1 MTSNAENKR
10 DSEKI
15 QESHWVYKG
24 KIIKLRLD
32 TYQME
37 EKTKVFELVDHPGA
51 VVIVPI
57 DPKGRLL
64 LIRQWRRAVEEI
76 ILELPAGKLE
86 PEEDPLFCAQR
97 ELQEEVGYKAGRLTK
112 LSSFYSA
119 PGFCNERLH
128 LFVAQ
133 DLLPSTLAAD
143 DDEGID
149 VVPTYLPEAIQMIED
164 GTLAD
169 AKSIAGILHYQ
180 LWSKKHR
187 E

>member
-1 MTSNAENKR
+1 MTSNAEEKKN
-10 DSEKI
+10 SEKI
-15 QESHWVYKG
+15 LESHLAYQG

-32 TYQME
+32 TYQMKE
-37 EKTKVFELVDHPGA
+37 TTRVFELVDHPGA

-64 LIRQWRRAVEEI
+64 LIRQWRRAVGKI
-76 ILELPAGKLE
+76 ILELPAGTLE
-86 PEEDPLFCAQR
+86 PDEAPLFSAQR
-97 ELQEEVGYKAGRLTK
+97 ELQEETGYKAGRLTK

-119 PGFCNERLH
+119 PGFCNEQLH
-128 LFVAQ
+128 LFVAE
-133 DLLPSTLAAD
+133 DLLPSRLAAD

-149 VVPTYLPEAIQMIED
+149 VVPTYLPDAIQMIED

-180 LWSKKHR
+180 LWSKNHR
-187 E
+187 D

>member
-1 MTSNAENKR
+1 MSENAENKR
-10 DSEKI
+10 KSEKVL
-15 QESHWVYKG
+15 ESHWVYKG
-24 KIIKLRLD
+24 KILKLRLD
-32 TYQME
+32 TYKME
-37 EKTKVFELVDHPGA
+37 DKTKVFELVDHPGA

-64 LIRQWRRAVEEI
+64 LIKQWRRAVGEI

-86 PEEDPLFCAQR
+86 QDEAPLFCAQR

-128 LFVAQ
+128 LFVAK
-133 DLLPSTLAAD
+133 DLLPSTLAPD

-149 VVPTYLPEAIQMIED
+149 VLPTYLPDAIKMIEE
-164 GTLAD
+164 GKIED
-169 AKSIAGILHYQ
+169 AKTIAGILHYQ
-180 LWSKKHR
+180 LWEKKNGD
-187 E
+187 